1 MDTLKYTRPI
11 DANRLAAR
19 LSNGYAT
26 LAAGIGKLL
35 RGARDD
41 AQIESAASGMAA
53 EAATIRAA
61 RLFAQALHEE
71 SNLELDWLWYAAN
84 MTNDAQRRY
93 CLRHA
98 LAINPDGELAKHA
111 LAQLPPTGK

>member
-1 MDTLKYTRPI
+1 MDNLKYTQSI

-26 LAAGIGKLL
+26 LAAGVVKLL

-41 AQIESAASGMAA
+41 VQIESAASAMAA

-84 MTNDAQRRY
+84 MTTDAQRRY
-93 CLRHA
+93 CFRRA
-98 LAINPDGELAKHA
+98 LAIYPDSELANRA